1 MFNRKI
7 QKSIL
12 STFKKETKDA
22 RKIAEKL
29 NLNRRQVMSFL
40 ENSGLRTYS
49 EGSFN

>member
-1 MFNRKI
+1 MFNQKI
-7 QKSIL
+7 QKQIL

-29 NLNRRQVMSFL
+29 NLSRRNVMDFL
-40 ENSGLRTYS
+40 SDCGLRIYS